1 MSLEQRLQP
10 NVEPLFI
17 QIEGLIETRILD
29 GEWGQGETLPSE
41 FAFADYYNVSQG
53 TVRKAINL
61 LAKRNFLERRQ
72 GKGTFIKS
80 LTTECEHSHFF
91 HIANRLGEKVVPST
105 RQLSIKKIRADK
117 EAERLLKLTLPAQ
130 VITIERMRIINNQP
144 GILEIIKVDAN
155 RFPDLDSYLRE
166 NTTNELY
173 PLYEQRYAIRI
184 LRAEETIEA
193 ISANSRQAK
202 HLDIKEG
209 SALLKITRVAF
220 AFNDE
225 PVETRRS
232 LLQTKDWCYR
242 SLLER

>member
-1 MSLEQRLQP
+1 MAIGKRLQP
-10 NVEPLFI
+10 SVEPLFI
-17 QIEGLIETRILD
+17 QIEGLIEARILD
-29 GEWGQGETLPSE
+29 GEWNQGEALPSE
-41 FAFADYYNVSQG
+41 FAFADYYSVSQG

-91 HIANRLGEKVVPST
+91 HITNRDGEKVVPT
-105 RQLSIKKIRADK
+105 TKQLSIKMMAPDSKT
-117 EAERLLKLTLPAQ
+117 ETLLSLTRPAQ
-130 VITIERMRIINNQP
+130 IITIERMRIINGKP
-144 GILEIIKVDAN
+144 GIQEIIKVDAN
-155 RFPDLDSYLRE
+155 RFSGLDAYLRE

-173 PLYEQRYAIRI
+173 PLYEQKYGIRI

-193 ISANSRQAK
+193 VNASSRQAK
-202 HLDIKEG
+202 LLDVEAG

-220 AFNDE
+220 AFNNE

-232 LLQTKDWCYR
+232 LLITKDWCYHSR
-242 SLLER
+242 LDR

>member
-1 MSLEQRLQP
+1 MSLEKRLQP
-10 NVEPLFI
+10 NAQPLFI
-17 QIEGLIETRILD
+17 QIEGLIEARILER
-29 GEWGQGETLPSE
+29 EWSQGETLPSE

-91 HIANRLGEKVVPST
+91 HISNRSGEKVVPTT
-105 RQLSIKKIRADK
+105 RQLSIKKSSPDK
-117 EAERLLKLTLPAQ
+117 EAQQLLKLAPAAQ
-130 VITIERMRIINNQP
+130 IVTVERMRIISDQP
-144 GILEIIKVDAN
+144 GILETIKVDAN
-155 RFPDLDSYLRE
+155 RFPDLDTYLRE

-173 PLYEQRYAIRI
+173 PLYEQRYGIRI
-184 LRAEETIEA
+184 LRAEENIEA
-193 ISANSRQAK
+193 ISANSRHAK
-202 HLDIKEG
+202 HLDIETG
-209 SALLKITRVAF
+209 SALLKITRVAYS
-220 AFNDE
+220 FNDE